1 MNFDELK
8 TEFKI
13 NFDSYDGFG
22 SAMSALFT
30 VCDVLQN
37 TNDDLIPEEWDYR
50 PSILGVELDPTDY
63 LTEIFLDTD
72 PKALVKFGKIL
83 NRYINFLEYKGLTY

>member
-30 VCDVLQN
+30 FNPRRMGLQAK
-37 TNDDLIPEEWDYR
+37 
-50 PSILGVELDPTDY
+50 Y
-63 LTEIFLDTD
+63 L
-72 PKALVKFGKIL
+72 
-83 NRYINFLEYKGLTY
+83 RS